1 MSATAEVYILFLFF
15 IIIMFLLY
23 GFFQKR
29 IKIQEDM
36 LSNHNFSGISV
47 LVQERLR
54 QNRNY
59 SCAQPQDQ
67 NVFNIS
73 SRVQGQ
79 EQRHPDAF
87 VSLEHITIMNELN
100 KPPKYDDAPPSYE
113 EAIKIA
119 MAQDNSL
126 KTFQTEVAASQGT
139 SSSSSAAATSSAAT
153 PQIQPAIPN
162 RTE

>member
-1 MSATAEVYILFLFF
+1 MESFLLTISAIATLICFFTIICVLFLNC
-15 IIIMFLLY
+15 LY
-23 GFFQKR
+23 RCTTWAFMWLAPFGSSLFR
-29 IKIQEDM
+29 
-36 LSNHNFSGISV
+36 
-47 LVQERLR
+47 
-54 QNRNY
+54 
-59 SCAQPQDQ
+59 AQPQDQ

>member
-1 MSATAEVYILFLFF
+1 MEVIYFLPLAILVLF
-15 IIIMFLLY
+15 ILSVAVRMC
-23 GFFQKR
+23 KR
-29 IKIQEDM
+29 D
-36 LSNHNFSGISV
+36 
-47 LVQERLR
+47 LR
-54 QNRNY
+54 NRKLINGLTDD
-59 SCAQPQDQ
+59 SQPQDQ

>member
-1 MSATAEVYILFLFF
+1 MIMFWVFVGLTFAFLF
-15 IIIMFLLY
+15 Y
-23 GFFQKR
+23 VC
-29 IKIQEDM
+29 IQC
-36 LSNHNFSGISV
+36 
-47 LVQERLR
+47 RLKK
-54 QNRNY
+54 NEKAY
-59 SCAQPQDQ
+59 AQPQDQ

>member
-1 MSATAEVYILFLFF
+1 MEFMWSVYCLFVMFLVYIFL
-15 IIIMFLLY
+15 
-23 GFFQKR
+23 QWR
-29 IKIQEDM
+29 IK
-36 LSNHNFSGISV
+36 
-47 LVQERLR
+47 LR
-54 QNRNY
+54 NNMIGYCRIAQPF
-59 SCAQPQDQ
+59 AQPQDQ

>member
-1 MSATAEVYILFLFF
+1 MSDDRFLTYLLSAFFYILGCCGL
-15 IIIMFLLY
+15 ILILRLLTHAY
-23 GFFQKR
+23 CFWTL
-29 IKIQEDM
+29 EP
-36 LSNHNFSGISV
+36 
-47 LVQERLR
+47 
-54 QNRNY
+54 
-59 SCAQPQDQ
+59 QPQDQ

>member
-1 MSATAEVYILFLFF
+1 MFCQNAVEMNNESQSSELLLVTFA
-15 IIIMFLLY
+15 IIISAAILTLCCTCCRRFH
-23 GFFQKR
+23 
-29 IKIQEDM
+29 KIP
-36 LSNHNFSGISV
+36 
-47 LVQERLR
+47 R
-54 QNRNY
+54 
-59 SCAQPQDQ
+59 AQPQDQ

>member
-1 MSATAEVYILFLFF
+1 MRPMGPEVYVSIGAVFVILIF
-15 IIIMFLLY
+15 IGVLL
-23 GFFQKR
+23 R
-29 IKIQEDM
+29 
-36 LSNHNFSGISV
+36 LSCKGAKETTRRANN
-47 LVQERLR
+47 
-54 QNRNY
+54 NR
-59 SCAQPQDQ
+59 SRAQPQDQ

>member
-1 MSATAEVYILFLFF
+1 MDSEIVIV
-15 IIIMFLLY
+15 
-23 GFFQKR
+23 G
-29 IKIQEDM
+29 
-36 LSNHNFSGISV
+36 GVCSV
-47 LVQERLR
+47 LICLIISSCLIWLTRTKRQISRRNTRQRQIARRLTIT
-54 QNRNY
+54 
-59 SCAQPQDQ
+59 QPQDQ

>member
-1 MSATAEVYILFLFF
+1 MIMFWVFVGLTFAFLFYVC
-15 IIIMFLLY
+15 IQCRLKKNEKAY
-23 GFFQKR
+23 GQYQCLPDYV
-29 IKIQEDM
+29 I
-36 LSNHNFSGISV
+36 L
-47 LVQERLR
+47 
-54 QNRNY
+54 
-59 SCAQPQDQ
+59 AQPQDQ

>member
-1 MSATAEVYILFLFF
+1 MVVNYPGI
-15 IIIMFLLY
+15 
-23 GFFQKR
+23 GV
-29 IKIQEDM
+29 
-36 LSNHNFSGISV
+36 GISV
-47 LVQERLR
+47 GVLCLALIYKVRKYIKT
-54 QNRNY
+54 NC
-59 SCAQPQDQ
+59 CAQPQDQ

>member
-1 MSATAEVYILFLFF
+1 MFSRRDELGFL
-15 IIIMFLLY
+15 
-23 GFFQKR
+23 
-29 IKIQEDM
+29 
-36 LSNHNFSGISV
+36 V
-47 LVQERLR
+47 LVMVVIILAIVIRNVVRNKRLQMKR
-54 QNRNY
+54 MRETE
-59 SCAQPQDQ
+59 STAQPQDQ

>member
-1 MSATAEVYILFLFF
+1 MRPMGPEVYVSIGAVFVILIF
-15 IIIMFLLY
+15 IGVLL
-23 GFFQKR
+23 R
-29 IKIQEDM
+29 
-36 LSNHNFSGISV
+36 LSCKGAKETTRRANNNRSRG
-47 LVQERLR
+47 RLEFVDC
-54 QNRNY
+54 
-59 SCAQPQDQ
+59 SQPQDQ